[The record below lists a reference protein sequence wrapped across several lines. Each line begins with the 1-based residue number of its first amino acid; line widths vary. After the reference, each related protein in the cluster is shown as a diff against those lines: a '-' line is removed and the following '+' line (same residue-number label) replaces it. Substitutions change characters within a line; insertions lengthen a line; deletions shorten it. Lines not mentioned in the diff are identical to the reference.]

1 MAKHQSKLVL
11 NPSRDIPLDR
21 LELSQSNVRRIK
33 AGVSI
38 EALAADIARRGLLHG
53 LNVRPILDETG
64 EETGRYEIPAGGRRY
79 RALALLVKRKL
90 LAKDAP
96 IPCVVRAAN
105 DDILAE
111 DDSYAE
117 NAMREALH
125 PLDQF
130 RAMQAMVDK
139 GDDVEAIAAHHFVTP
154 AVVRQRLK
162 LAGVSPKLHDAYADD
177 EISLEQLMAFTIF
190 HLPMVNPV
198 FAAKAVATIDHVS
211 RGRGG
216 INMVMGWYKEEMG
229 MFGLAPHKQED
240 RYAYATEWLDIVRRL
255 WSEEE
260 PFDYKG
266 EFFDLKN
273 LVSAPKPIQAS
284 PPLVSAATSADG
296 IAFASRHADVTFAR
310 SDDRERLKAHGIT
323 LRETAAA
330 AGNPD
335 VGMASLALVVCR
347 ETEEEARRHHQLL
360 RDNADLVA
368 ARRLAMSSGIPVDKI
383 PEEKQDAALRDIAMS
398 AGSDAL
404 IGTPE
409 QIADK
414 IAGFHDA
421 GVDALFLGFH
431 DYLEEMP
438 FFAEKVLPLL
448 EQRGLRQH
456 SGRSPPA

>member
-177 EISLEQLMAFTIF
+177 EISLEQLMAFTIYTSRVVGF
-190 HLPMVNPV
+190 SLAMASSTRRSVSRCSS
-198 FAAKAVATIDHVS
+198 AAWGSGPATSWSSKLWWAWVWLRAPERARFLRIARAAVAT
-211 RGRGG
+211 
-216 INMVMGWYKEEMG
+216 
-229 MFGLAPHKQED
+229 
-240 RYAYATEWLDIVRRL
+240 
-255 WSEEE
+255 
-260 PFDYKG
+260 
-266 EFFDLKN
+266 
-273 LVSAPKPIQAS
+273 
-284 PPLVSAATSADG
+284 
-296 IAFASRHADVTFAR
+296 
-310 SDDRERLKAHGIT
+310 
-323 LRETAAA
+323 
-330 AGNPD
+330 
-335 VGMASLALVVCR
+335 
-347 ETEEEARRHHQLL
+347 
-360 RDNADLVA
+360 
-368 ARRLAMSSGIPVDKI
+368 
-383 PEEKQDAALRDIAMS
+383 
-398 AGSDAL
+398 
-404 IGTPE
+404 
-409 QIADK
+409 
-414 IAGFHDA
+414 
-421 GVDALFLGFH
+421 
-431 DYLEEMP
+431 
-438 FFAEKVLPLL
+438 
-448 EQRGLRQH
+448 
-456 SGRSPPA
+456 